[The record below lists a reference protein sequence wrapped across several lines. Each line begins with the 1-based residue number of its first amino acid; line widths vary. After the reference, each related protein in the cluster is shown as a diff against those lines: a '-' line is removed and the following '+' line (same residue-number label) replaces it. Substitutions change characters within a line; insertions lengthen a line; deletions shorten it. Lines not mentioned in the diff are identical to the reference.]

1 MRRVAELGSFGKQ
14 MKRIAIVS
22 ISAAVALL
30 LSLLPVW
37 NFSERIAIPSSSNPL
52 WTHQNQAIT
61 SPLTNELKKEGYQ
74 FHTDRGAEADPDG
87 ICFGHFGS
95 DEYWVIQYHADRKE
109 VDAYAWII
117 GINWIGHL
125 SAASRFSRLEAS
137 LQKHIK

>member
-1 MRRVAELGSFGKQ
+1 

-22 ISAAVALL
+22 ISATVALL

-37 NFSERIAIPSSSNPL
+37 NFSERIAIPSPVNPL
-52 WTHQNQAIT
+52 WTDHNQAIA
-61 SPLTNELKKEGYQ
+61 SSLTEELKQQGYLFQ
-74 FHTDRGAEADPDG
+74 TDRGAEADPEG

-125 SAASRFSRLEAS
+125 AAASRFSRLEETLKTH
-137 LQKHIK
+137 LQ

>member
-1 MRRVAELGSFGKQ
+1 

-37 NFSERIAIPSSSNPL
+37 DFDERIAIPSSLNPL

-61 SPLTNELKKEGYQ
+61 SSLTNELKKQGYD

-87 ICFGHFGS
+87 ICFGHFGR
-95 DEYWVIQYHADRKE
+95 DEYWVIQHHADRKE
-109 VDAYAWII
+109 VYAYAWII
-117 GINWIGHL
+117 GINWIDHL
-125 SAASRFSRLEAS
+125 SAASRFSRLEES